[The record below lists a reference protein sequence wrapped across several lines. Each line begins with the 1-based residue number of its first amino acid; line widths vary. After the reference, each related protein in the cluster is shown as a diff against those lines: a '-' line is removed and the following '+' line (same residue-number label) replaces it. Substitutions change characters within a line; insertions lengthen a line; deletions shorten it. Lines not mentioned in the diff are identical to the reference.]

1 MTRDVP
7 PAPSAAALGDD
18 PREPAESPDASPP
31 PGDTADASPPSETDD
46 AASRRRPFFS
56 AAPPAW
62 FANARV
68 RLEAASAG
76 SASAAAALEAFLTST
91 RAALPDE
98 LLDAVRESLVE
109 SASSAR
115 DVGWLSREAA
125 VMDGTARFE
134 RLLASIQS
142 DTERRSPPRS
152 PSRLF
157 ARPDAPAV
165 LLVPG
170 LFARYYPRYLE
181 DVREHLEARGA
192 TVRVSIAADGEGTVL
207 ANAAALR
214 DEILQFANELD
225 ENKLPPLVGE
235 GEGEGGDRDEFIH
248 GARVPKGVSDA
259 RLYASRRT
267 TQRRIV
273 LVGHSKGACDAAAAL
288 ALYPSALA
296 PRVAGVVA
304 SQCPYGGS
312 PIASDLLATE
322 ASSALVG
329 GALARLVGASSPSD
343 AAALLGAMRDVTYA
357 SRRAFLARH
366 PLPPGLVPTVSFHT
380 ETTSPASLL
389 FASAA
394 YTRRRY
400 GVANDGLVARCDAEV
415 PGSVAVRWAR
425 EFDHADA
432 AYPEKAPEKSQLDA
446 WRRETDEWFRTR
458 EEQKEKK
465 ETKEEE
471 EEKKE
476 KKENASS
483 KENALSKEKA
493 SNASNASSERSGLG
507 TRGDAAC
514 RDPGS
519 ADANGLVPSA
529 VAVALARRAR
539 DEGAAAGSERTG
551 AGRRGGFVSRVWDG
565 GKGGK
570 GATRFVEAFE
580 GAGAE
585 GSRKGRAAPFVGEAI
600 VGAYCA
606 LRRAAPDR
614 VRGAPSAGAVYEA
627 LVALV
632 LEQDRVGP
640 EARGRTDRDGAE
652 DEPFPFPA
660 ANEKDASGT
669 GKENAGTNERPWAE
683 EWSAPDEDVFR
694 GAEPRV
700 TVDE

>member
-7 PAPSAAALGDD
+7 PAPSAAPLGDD
-18 PREPAESPDASPP
+18 PPEPAESPDASPP

-109 SASSAR
+109 SASAAR

-225 ENKLPPLVGE
+225 ENTLPPLV

-259 RLYASRRT
+259 RLCANRRT

-343 AAALLGAMRDVTYA
+343 AEALLSAMRDVTYA

-394 YTRRRY
+394 YMRRRY

-446 WRRETDEWFRTR
+446 WRRETDAWFRTR
-458 EEQKEKK
+458 QEQKEKK

-471 EEKKE
+471 EEEKKEEKEEKE
-476 KKENASS
+476 KKENA
-483 KENALSKEKA
+483 ASKEKA
-493 SNASNASSERSGLG
+493 SNASSARSGLG
-507 TRGDAAC
+507 TRGDAAG

-580 GAGAE
+580 GAGSE

-640 EARGRTDRDGAE
+640 EARGQTDRDGAE

-683 EWSAPDEDVFR
+683 EWSAPDENVFR

>member
-7 PAPSAAALGDD
+7 PAPSAAPLGDD

-56 AAPPAW
+56 ATAPAW

-109 SASSAR
+109 SASAAR

-192 TVRVSIAADGEGTVL
+192 TVRVSIAADGEGTVH

-235 GEGEGGDRDEFIH
+235 GEGGDRDEFIN
-248 GARVPKGVSDA
+248 GARVPKGVSGGDA
-259 RLYASRRT
+259 RLCANRRT

-394 YTRRRY
+394 YMRRRY

-446 WRRETDEWFRTR
+446 WRRETDAWFRTR

-471 EEKKE
+471 EDKE
-476 KKENASS
+476 KKESARSQRRTRRQRRRRRIERVVCALGFGNA
-483 KENALSKEKA
+483 
-493 SNASNASSERSGLG
+493 R
-507 TRGDAAC
+507 
-514 RDPGS
+514 
-519 ADANGLVPSA
+519 
-529 VAVALARRAR
+529 
-539 DEGAAAGSERTG
+539 
-551 AGRRGGFVSRVWDG
+551 RRGGSRPGVG
-565 GKGGK
+565 GRQRARALGGGG
-570 GATRFVEAFE
+570 GARAPRE
-580 GAGAE
+580 G
-585 GSRKGRAAPFVGEAI
+585 
-600 VGAYCA
+600 
-606 LRRAAPDR
+606 
-614 VRGAPSAGAVYEA
+614 
-627 LVALV
+627 
-632 LEQDRVGP
+632 
-640 EARGRTDRDGAE
+640 
-652 DEPFPFPA
+652 
-660 ANEKDASGT
+660 
-669 GKENAGTNERPWAE
+669 
-683 EWSAPDEDVFR
+683 
-694 GAEPRV
+694 
-700 TVDE
+700 

>member
-1 MTRDVP
+1 
-7 PAPSAAALGDD
+7 
-18 PREPAESPDASPP
+18 
-31 PGDTADASPPSETDD
+31 
-46 AASRRRPFFS
+46 
-56 AAPPAW
+56 
-62 FANARV
+62 
-68 RLEAASAG
+68 
-76 SASAAAALEAFLTST
+76 
-91 RAALPDE
+91 
-98 LLDAVRESLVE
+98 
-109 SASSAR
+109 
-115 DVGWLSREAA
+115 
-125 VMDGTARFE
+125 MDGTARFE

-192 TVRVSIAADGEGTVL
+192 TVRVSIAADGEGTVH

-225 ENKLPPLVGE
+225 ENTLPPLV

-248 GARVPKGVSDA
+248 GARVPKGVS
-259 RLYASRRT
+259 RT

-343 AAALLGAMRDVTYA
+343 AAALSGATRDVTYA

-394 YTRRRY
+394 YMRRRY

-446 WRRETDEWFRTR
+446 WRRETDAWFRTR
-458 EEQKEKK
+458 QEQKEKK

-471 EEKKE
+471 EEEKKEEKEEKE
-476 KKENASS
+476 KKENA
-483 KENALSKEKA
+483 ASKEKA
-493 SNASNASSERSGLG
+493 SNASSARSGLG
-507 TRGDAAC
+507 TRGDAAG

-580 GAGAE
+580 GAGSE

-640 EARGRTDRDGAE
+640 EARGQTDRDGAE